1 MESSGTYSVFF
12 KTSGAAGST
21 WVLQA
26 ASGKI
31 RQNKIHVFSSL
42 ACVAQ
47 AQVYTGK
54 TVNVEFY
61 SHTPVED
68 IKAKTPVM
76 TSVIDFSNNSFAFK
90 IPVKTFDFPNDL
102 MEEHFNENYM
112 ESDKYPNATFNGK
125 MTSATKIDITK
136 DGTQTVM
143 AEGKL
148 TIHGVAQDRKIPAT
162 LTVKDGKIK
171 IDAKFNVHLTD
182 HKVEVPT
189 IVMSKIAEDIAI
201 TVNLAME
208 KH

>member
-1 MESSGTYSVFF
+1 M
-12 KTSGAAGST
+12 K
-21 WVLQA
+21 
-26 ASGKI
+26 KI
-31 RQNKIHVFSSL
+31 LFLAMFSSL
-42 ACVAQ
+42 AYVAQ

-102 MEEHFNENYM
+102 MEEHFNENYL

-125 MTSATKIDITK
+125 MTSSSKIDITK

-189 IVMSKIAEDIAI
+189 IVMSKIAEDIAV
-201 TVNLAME
+201 TVNLNME

>member
-1 MESSGTYSVFF
+1 M
-12 KTSGAAGST
+12 K
-21 WVLQA
+21 
-26 ASGKI
+26 KI
-31 RQNKIHVFSSL
+31 LFLAMFSSL

-102 MEEHFNENYM
+102 MEEHFNENYL